1 MGYYTED
8 SEQYASWK
16 KLQDS
21 REKDGFTTEALAF
34 AAQYEALQV
43 WEDYVKS
50 KGNLKGKQ
58 ARDLVYK
65 WSPYALLI
73 TVFDDGYLSRTVAEG
88 WVVLQTAQRYK
99 LGVNVDYKTAQRE
112 GE

>member
-16 KLQDS
+16 KLQDP
-21 REKDGFTTEALAF
+21 REKDGFTSEALAF

-58 ARDLVYK
+58 ARDLV
-65 WSPYALLI
+65 
-73 TVFDDGYLSRTVAEG
+73 RTVAEA

-112 GE
+112 ARGGALDALDDETGK